1 MAEERM
7 IKAITVFAS
16 IAMFKESSCARE
28 RSKIEREM
36 RMRCAIFVLMFA
48 GLCGWAQQS
57 PSNPPPS
64 LDSPS
69 SQDSSQQSN
78 QEKQKTNT
86 KQQDAKPA
94 PGEANPFPED
104 ISRKAADAA
113 NSTSPDGKSAEPD
126 YSSSHVDLK
135 KFDEPAGS
143 ESRIS
148 NGAGGFIHD
157 PQLAAR
163 DDKIAKFYLQNGDFK
178 GAYDRYKEASE
189 VAPEDGEAVFGLAE
203 SARGLHRPQ
212 EAATN
217 YQIYLDAFPDG
228 KKSKEARKA
237 LAGLTAPQ
245 KK

>member
-1 MAEERM
+1 MH
-7 IKAITVFAS
+7 
-16 IAMFKESSCARE
+16 
-28 RSKIEREM
+28 
-36 RMRCAIFVLMFA
+36 MRCAIFVLMFA
-48 GLCGWAQQS
+48 GLYGWAQQS
-57 PSNPPPS
+57 PSSP
-64 LDSPS
+64 PS
-69 SQDSSQQSN
+69 SQDSPSNQDPSQQSN
-78 QEKQKTNT
+78 QDKPKTNT
-86 KQQDAKPA
+86 RQQQDGKPA
-94 PGEANPFPED
+94 PAEANPFPED

-113 NSTSPDGKSAEPD
+113 NSADPEGKSAEAD
-126 YSSSHVDLK
+126 YSSSHVDLR

-189 VAPEDGEAVFGLAE
+189 VAPEDGDAVFGLAE
-203 SARGLHRPQ
+203 SARGLHRTQ

-237 LAGLTAPQ
+237 LAALTTQQ

>member
-1 MAEERM
+1 MRY
-7 IKAITVFAS
+7 AIVAVLYSGALVFAQQP
-16 IAMFKESSCARE
+16 SSNAP
-28 RSKIEREM
+28 SP
-36 RMRCAIFVLMFA
+36 APN
-48 GLCGWAQQS
+48 S
-57 PSNPPPS
+57 PSAQPNENCSWGAAKGSKGPWKS
-64 LDSPS
+64 TSTCGS
-69 SQDSSQQSN
+69 SQSATDQGTTPLTPDKSITSDKTATGQQ
-78 QEKQKTNT
+78 
-86 KQQDAKPA
+86 KQQTPQD
-94 PGEANPFPED
+94 ANPFPED
-104 ISRKAADAA
+104 ISRKAQDAA
-113 NSTSPDGKSAEPD
+113 NSADPDGKSAEPD

-135 KFDEPAGS
+135 KFDAPEGS

-203 SARGLHRPQ
+203 SARGLRRTQ

-217 YQIYLDAFPDG
+217 YRIYLSAFPDG
-228 KKSKEARKA
+228 KKSKDARKA
-237 LAGLTAPQ
+237 LAALTAPQ

>member
-1 MAEERM
+1 
-7 IKAITVFAS
+7 
-16 IAMFKESSCARE
+16 
-28 RSKIEREM
+28 
-36 RMRCAIFVLMFA
+36 MRCVIFVLMFA
-48 GLCGWAQQS
+48 GLYGWAQQS
-57 PSNPPPS
+57 PSSP
-64 LDSPS
+64 PS
-69 SQDSSQQSN
+69 SQDSPSNPDSN
-78 QEKQKTNT
+78 QQPNQDKPKTNT

-94 PGEANPFPED
+94 PAEANPFPED
-104 ISRKAADAA
+104 ISRKAQDAA
-113 NSTSPDGKSAEPD
+113 NSADPDANSAEPD

-135 KFDEPAGS
+135 KFDAPEGS

-203 SARGLHRPQ
+203 SARGLHRTQ

-237 LAGLTAPQ
+237 LAGLTAQP